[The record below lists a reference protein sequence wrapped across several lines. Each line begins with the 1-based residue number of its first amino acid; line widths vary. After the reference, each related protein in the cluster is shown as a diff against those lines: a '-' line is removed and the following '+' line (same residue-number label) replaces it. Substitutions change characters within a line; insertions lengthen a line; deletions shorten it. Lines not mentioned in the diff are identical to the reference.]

1 MRRKARRFIG
11 VFIILICPYT
21 LLAQVLG
28 IEDAVNATLSNYPSL
43 AAAQSALEA
52 IRVNAQ
58 VIKDNRLPNVRL
70 HDQINIGT
78 ANGLSGSYF
87 SMGLIVPTSGG
98 RRPENSSDL
107 ASGNIALATADWE
120 VFNFGRFKA
129 EDRLARADIIVG
141 EAAVEN
147 EKFGIRQTVIN
158 TYLDLLWLRQ
168 TLKIEERNLAR
179 VDTVRRVISNLVNN
193 GIRPGLDS
201 SLASVEYSRAKLNYF
216 QMKEELQRAFI
227 QLATLTGRPV
237 KELEI
242 DTTFHEETLLMQPV
256 EIRLTAEHPLL
267 RYRTNLVNRQ
277 TIEIDLIRKSA
288 LPRVS
293 LLTSAWARGTSLDI
307 DNNFG
312 PIGSGFGYSRTNF
325 LVGVAAT
332 VNLTDFHRIKNRSHL
347 QQWRVKQAQSQL
359 AGEQIQLQN
368 MLSTSDSV
376 MATIR
381 LALLEL
387 PTALNSADRAYQQRL
402 SLYNN
407 GIENILGLTDAL
419 QLLTTV
425 EKQAVNIQRRAVNVR
440 LQRAYATSNFEDF
453 FALFRHQ

>member
-1 MRRKARRFIG
+1 MIRLSRLLIG
-11 VFIILICPYT
+11 IFVILTQPNALFAQTISMEEAIHST
-21 LLAQVLG
+21 LANHPSM
-28 IEDAVNATLSNYPSL
+28 AVVQA
-43 AAAQSALEA
+43 ALEA
-52 IRVNAQ
+52 VRTNAQ
-58 VIKDNRLPNVRL
+58 VIKDNRQPNLRL

-98 RRPENSSDL
+98 RRPENSMEL

-120 VFNFGRFKA
+120 VFNFGRFQA
-129 EDRLARADIIVG
+129 EDRLARTDIMVS

-147 EKFGIRQTVIN
+147 ETYNIRLAVIN
-158 TYLDLLWLRQ
+158 TYLDALWLKQ

-179 VDTVRRVISNLVNN
+179 VDTVRRIITNLVHN

-201 SLASVEYSRAKLNYF
+201 SLASVEFSRAKLNYF
-216 QMKEELQRAFI
+216 QMQEELQRAI
-227 QLATLTGRPV
+227 IKLATLTGRPV
-237 KELEI
+237 NLAAI
-242 DTTFHEETLLMQPV
+242 DTTFHQQVLLMQPV
-256 EIRLTAEHPLL
+256 DTKLKADHPLL
-267 RYRTNLVNRQ
+267 RYRTNLINRQ
-277 TIEIDLIRKSA
+277 TTEIDLIRKSA

-312 PIGSGFGYSRTNF
+312 PLGSGFGYSRTNF

-332 VNLTDFHRIKNRSHL
+332 VNLTDFHRIKSRSQL
-347 QQWRVKQAQSQL
+347 QQWRIKQAQSQL
-359 AGEQIQLQN
+359 AVEQFQLQN
-368 MLSTSDSV
+368 TLTTSDSV
-376 MATIR
+376 MATVR
-381 LALLEL
+381 MALLEL
-387 PTALNSADRAYQQRL
+387 PTALNSADRAFQQRL

-425 EKQAVNIQRRAVNVR
+425 EKQVVNVQRRAVNVR
-440 LQRAYATSNFEDF
+440 LQRAYATGDFEDF
-453 FALFRHQ
+453 FSLFRRQ

>member
-1 MRRKARRFIG
+1 MTNISRRLIG
-11 VFIILICPYT
+11 VLIVLISPYA
-21 LLAQVLG
+21 LFGQVLSL
-28 IEDAVNATLSNYPSL
+28 EEAVKTTLSNYPSL
-43 AAAQSALEA
+43 SAAQSALEA
-52 IRVNAQ
+52 VRENAQ

-70 HDQINIGT
+70 HDQINVGT

-98 RRPENSSDL
+98 RRSENSMDL

-120 VFNFGRFKA
+120 VFNFGRFQA

-141 EAAVEN
+141 ESAVEN

-179 VDTVRRVISNLVNN
+179 VDTVRRIIINLVHN

-201 SLASVEYSRAKLNYF
+201 SLATVEYSRAKLNYF
-216 QMKEELQRAFI
+216 QMQQELQRAFI

-237 KELEI
+237 KGLEI
-242 DTTFHEETLLMQPV
+242 DTTFQQQALLMQPFD
-256 EIRLTAEHPLL
+256 IKLNADHPLL
-267 RYRTNLVNRQ
+267 RYRSNLVNRQ
-277 TIEIDLIRKSA
+277 NTEVELIRKSA

-293 LLTSAWARGTSLDI
+293 VLTSAWARGTSLDI

-332 VNLTDFHRIKNRSHL
+332 VNLTDFHRIKNRTQL
-347 QQWRVKQAQSQL
+347 QQWRVKQARSLLETQ
-359 AGEQIQLQN
+359 QIQLQN
-368 MLSTSDSV
+368 TLTTSDSV
-376 MATIR
+376 MATVR
-381 LALLEL
+381 LALMEL
-387 PTALNSADRAYQQRL
+387 PTALNSAERAYQQRL

-425 EKQAVNIQRRAVNVR
+425 EKQSVNIQRSAVDVR
-440 LQRAYATSNFEDF
+440 LQRAYATSNFDDF
-453 FALFRHQ
+453 FALFRR